1 MIAQQQEVEEFDH
14 HYQTSV
20 TDPLAFVRRHFQKMV
35 CTRVERLASLVDF
48 HKTETQL
55 SFIFCTEAWPVS
67 ADQWPLNG
75 EPEAIHGR
83 RQPGYA
89 LAFMTCDCLRNNDRA
104 L

>member
-14 HYQTSV
+14 HYQISF

-55 SFIFCTEAWPVS
+55 SFF
-67 ADQWPLNG
+67 LL
-75 EPEAIHGR
+75 HGS
-83 RQPGYA
+83 
-89 LAFMTCDCLRNNDRA
+89 LAGIG
-104 L
+104 